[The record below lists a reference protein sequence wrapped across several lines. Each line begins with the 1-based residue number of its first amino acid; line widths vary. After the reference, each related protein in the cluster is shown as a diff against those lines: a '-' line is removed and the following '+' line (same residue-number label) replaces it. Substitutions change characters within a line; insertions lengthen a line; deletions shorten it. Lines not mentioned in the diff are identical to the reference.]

1 MNNSTKRPLT
11 LVTETIDPTGLTA
24 LENFSR
30 VAHPTQADETSIL
43 QEVEPANAIIVR
55 VAPITANV
63 ISAASNLQIIQK
75 HGVGV
80 DSIDVEHAT
89 SLGIPVCI
97 TAEANASSVSEFAVA
112 STLAILKKLRE
123 QEKIVRKGG
132 WRDITIEGVHE
143 IADRTVGIIGGGRVG
158 LRVLRA
164 FVHGLGTRGLIYDPF
179 VPEQVVRQ
187 AGGEPSPS
195 LEDLLRQS
203 DVVTLHTPLTP
214 ETYHLIDTERLDLM
228 RPNAILVNTCRGAVV
243 DESAVAKALAQNVIA
258 GAAIDVFEHEPPVH
272 SPLLSAPNVLL
283 SPHVAGITAESAKR
297 TALHAVEE
305 IARVLAGD
313 APFWCINPDVLET
326 PR

>member
-1 MNNSTKRPLT
+1 MNHSTRLPVT
-11 LVTETIDPTGLTA
+11 LVTETIDSTGLAA
-24 LENFSR
+24 LESFSR
-30 VAHPTQADETSIL
+30 VSYPTQADETSIL

-63 ISAASNLQIIQK
+63 ISAASNLRIIQK

-132 WRDITIEGVHE
+132 WRDITIKGVHE

-214 ETYHLIDTERLDLM
+214 ETYHLIDAERLDLM

-243 DESAVAKALAQNVIA
+243 DESALAKALAQNVIA

>member
-1 MNNSTKRPLT
+1 M
-11 LVTETIDPTGLTA
+11 
-24 LENFSR
+24 
-30 VAHPTQADETSIL
+30 
-43 QEVEPANAIIVR
+43 
-55 VAPITANV
+55 
-63 ISAASNLQIIQK
+63 
-75 HGVGV
+75 
-80 DSIDVEHAT
+80 
-89 SLGIPVCI
+89 GIPVCI

-214 ETYHLIDTERLDLM
+214 ETYHLIDAERLDLM

-243 DESAVAKALAQNVIA
+243 DESALAKALAQNVIA